1 MPRSLFHKLFPTP
14 KYLEM
19 PAVGLDISDQS
30 VKYLELMPKGDS
42 YLVKKFGEK
51 EIPVGIIEAG
61 EIKDQKKLEEILRSL
76 KVEQGIKKVFAS
88 LPEEEAYIV
97 RIPMPA
103 MGLDELRGAIE
114 LGLEEHVPIP
124 AKEAVF
130 DYEILH
136 HPESEADTFDVV
148 VSVMPISTVASYSNT
163 LKNAGLELLALEIEA
178 QAIARA
184 LTPFHT
190 RETTLV
196 VDFGKT
202 RTSFLVVSGHKAF
215 FSSTVNNIGG
225 EDITKAIQKN
235 LKVDYATAE
244 KIKITKGLLHSRR
257 EKELLFS
264 VIPIVSILKD
274 EIAKQY
280 NFWESKTTGRKKEKI
295 ERVVLGG
302 GQATLPGLA
311 EYLAM
316 SLGVPVEIGNVW
328 TNTHLMDTTLPPM
341 TFNQSLRYA
350 TAMGLALRNV
360 PR

>member
-1 MPRSLFHKLFPTP
+1 MTRGLFNKLFPTP

-30 VKYLELMPKGDS
+30 VKYLELTPKGDAH
-42 YLVKKFGEK
+42 LVKKFGEK
-51 EIPVGIIEAG
+51 EIPLGIIESG
-61 EIKDQKKLEEILRSL
+61 KIKDQKKLEEILRAL
-76 KVEQGIKKVFAS
+76 KVERGVKRVFAS
-88 LPEEEAYIV
+88 LPEEEAFIV

-103 MGLDELRGAIE
+103 MSLTELRGAIE

-124 AKEAVF
+124 AKDAVF
-130 DYEILH
+130 DYEILKQ
-136 HPESEADTFDVV
+136 PQSDTDTFDVV
-148 VSVMPISTVASYSNT
+148 VSVMPVATVASYSNA
-163 LKNAGLELLALEIEA
+163 LKNAGIELLALEIEA

-184 LTPFHT
+184 LTPFHA

-202 RTSFLVVSGHKAF
+202 RTSFLVTSGHKTF
-215 FSSTVNNIGG
+215 SSSTVNNIGG

-257 EKELLFS
+257 DKELLFS
-264 VIPIVSILKD
+264 VIPVVSILKD
-274 EIAKQY
+274 EVAKQFS
-280 NFWESKTTGRKKEKI
+280 FWESKTGSHEKEKI
-295 ERVVLGG
+295 ERVVLAG

-311 EYLAM
+311 EYLAL
-316 SLGVPVEIGNVW
+316 SLGVPVELGNVW
-328 TNTHLMDTTLPPM
+328 TNTRLMEVTLPPM